1 MKKIAI
7 NPSQFY
13 FPINLNNNEY
23 NFKEILKGYLIVV
36 FLHEIKHF
44 LRLFNDENYY
54 IDIPRG
60 KEGGKLF
67 IKYLFGIE
75 IINRINYDEVHILMS
90 IESWKDSEKIK
101 NLFINQKETNTVINT
116 KDNIYPKSIS
126 FYSTH
131 SEAKIEKNRN
141 NKFIKY

>member
-90 IESWKDSEKIK
+90 IESWKDSEK
-101 NLFINQKETNTVINT
+101 N
-116 KDNIYPKSIS
+116 
-126 FYSTH
+126 
-131 SEAKIEKNRN
+131 
-141 NKFIKY
+141 